1 MKLSIKCCA
10 GSASV
15 SSCGTGDMG
24 QRWTDV
30 AAAVT
35 QTHLTWAGD
44 IIHMLSCTEI
54 MLDAGVD
61 APVTY

>member
-1 MKLSIKCCA
+1 MLCWQCKCELLRD
-10 GSASV
+10 
-15 SSCGTGDMG
+15 GDTG

-30 AAAVT
+30 AAPVT

-61 APVTY
+61 APMIH